1 MNRKTKT
8 VLTAMIIVVIA
19 AIYAVGLFLLWDFFG
34 IDGKLDDLMEKDL
47 YEKHYYT
54 ESNVPVNVKL
64 VGKEITDEEGKL
76 ISDYFVYYYAGLGAL
91 KAEKIARFYIFEC
104 NDELFDEMALD
115 YEIFLA
121 SECPIDMTF
130 RSCDL
135 TVNITRRHG
144 VPKSN
149 KTEIDIKLTASVEG
163 GAAYKVKNEIHS
175 FVVEKN
181 GKALQIAEHTTERF
195 SRTAAEKELDAVLA
209 ARKYTRSDLNYTFFP
224 KYTAIV
230 LENLEKARNSVSMKR
245 GNTDEFPA
253 AEILYDREKAV
264 YTAVNGVSDDGI
276 FDTYP
281 ENDANYISR
290 CIFESGIPM
299 DSQGE
304 RYDQWKW
311 YDSEQ
316 NYERRKTGC
325 TKSWYD
331 RQEFYRYVTENSGF
345 GLAGCEAE
353 KGGGALGDIVQI
365 MSDGKPV
372 QELMITG
379 IIAGA
384 GGNTRDYFV
393 SNDRFKS
400 VPLLTLGYTDF
411 RVLHISGHN
420 TANI

>member
-1 MNRKTKT
+1 
-8 VLTAMIIVVIA
+8 MIIVVIA
-19 AIYAVGLFLLWDFFG
+19 AIYAVGLFLLWDFLG

-47 YEKHYYT
+47 YEKQYFT
-54 ESNVPVNVKL
+54 ESSVPVSVKL
-64 VGKEITDEEGKL
+64 VGKEVTAEEGKL
-76 ISDYFVYYYAGLGAL
+76 LSEYFTYYYAGLGAL

-104 NDELFDEMALD
+104 DDELFDEMALD

-121 SECPIDMTF
+121 SECPVDMAF
-130 RSCDL
+130 KSCDL
-135 TVNITRRHG
+135 TVNVTRRHG
-144 VPKSN
+144 VPKSDN
-149 KTEIDIKLTASVEG
+149 TEIDIKLTASVTG
-163 GAAYKVKNEIHS
+163 GAGYTVKNEVHR
-175 FVVEKN
+175 FVFAKS
-181 GKALQIAEHTTERF
+181 GKVLQIAEHTTDRPA
-195 SRTAAEKELDAVLA
+195 RVAAEKELDAVLA

-224 KYTAIV
+224 KYTAAA
-230 LENLEKARNSVSMKR
+230 LENLEKAVTSIAMKR
-245 GNTDEFPA
+245 GSTDGYPA
-253 AEILYDREKAV
+253 AEILYDRDKAV
-264 YTAVNGVSDDGI
+264 YTAVNGVSEDGI
-276 FDTYP
+276 FDIYP
-281 ENDANYISR
+281 ENDVNYISR

-311 YDSEQ
+311 YDSEP

-331 RQEFYRYVTENSGF
+331 REEFYRYVTENEGF
-345 GLAGCEAE
+345 GLVGCEAE

-365 MSDGKPV
+365 MSGGKPV

-379 IIAGA
+379 IIAGK
-384 GGNTRDYFV
+384 GGATRDYFV
-393 SNDRFKS
+393 SNDKYKS